1 VGQFEQYIHSNLE
14 ELQKQW
20 DKRAAEVSKGGY
32 YGMDALNWF
41 NYLAFDVIGDLAF
54 GKPFGMLEKGMDV
67 SEVRRPGEKDITY
80 APAIEVLNRRGEV
93 SGYVSSSP
101 YSLD

>member
-67 SEVRRPGEKDITY
+67 AEVRRPGEKDITY

-93 SGYVSSSP
+93 SGYVSSSL